1 MWMPRGEQVKIP
13 APGSN
18 KKFHVFGAWNYAKD
32 QIHYQT
38 HHKKTRF
45 EFRTFLKHLIEKR
58 YSKRYVVLVLDN
70 ASYHHA
76 HIVQEYLQ
84 TVKDRVF
91 VFWLPTY
98 APELNLIERVWKHL
112 KQVGL
117 NNFFFETLTALETA
131 THQVLDTMNLKK
143 LTMRITFQK
152 HNDLCTVT

>member
-1 MWMPRGEQVKIP
+1 MFRGQKVKIP

-18 KKFHVFGAWNYAKD
+18 KKLHVFGAWNYAKD
-32 QIHYQT
+32 HIHYQT
-38 HHKKTRF
+38 HPKKTRY
-45 EFRTFLKHLIEKR
+45 EFREFLKHLIEKR
-58 YSKRYVVLVLDN
+58 YPRRYVILVLDN

-76 HIVQEYLQ
+76 QIVQEYLE

-117 NNFFFETLTALETA
+117 NNFFFETLTVLETA
-131 THQVLDTMNLKK
+131 THQVLDAMSLRKMTL
-143 LTMRITFQK
+143 RIAFQK
-152 HNDLCTVT
+152 HNELCTAT